1 MNNNQHKRYKITEK
15 TEKIMDKNKSNIHIS
30 RNFKILILIIAYL
43 CCVGAILG
51 LIFAILY

>member
-30 RNFKILILIIAYL
+30 KNFKILILIIAYL